1 MTKAMEQALMD
12 AVTKELPE
20 AKVERVFVTKNG
32 TRMAGFALR
41 RDDRELCPTFYFEK
55 LKTAVEREGIETV
68 VKKIAQMNSGEA
80 PFELPV
86 NIRDYDS
93 VKDLL
98 SVSAVNAELWK
109 ESLPDMP
116 HRIICDLALIC
127 TVTIKSGSDVY
138 NVNITNALAREW
150 GVNGGDILKDAMANA
165 PKVSA
170 PVIGTLGG
178 IMNEISGIEHTETP
192 GVYVM
197 TNKAKI
203 NGFASIFYPGAQNVI
218 RAMAG
223 ECYILPSSRH
233 EAMIVSTELG
243 EPKELIKIVTAI
255 NRAEVSDEDFLSDNV
270 YWFGEDGELK
280 AYR

>member
-12 AVTKELPE
+12 AVARELPE
-20 AKVERVFVTKNG
+20 AKVERVSVIKNG
-32 TRMAGFALR
+32 TRMAGFTLR
-41 RDDRELCPTFYFEK
+41 RDDRELCPTFYFGR
-55 LKTAVEREGIETV
+55 LKTAVEREGIENV
-68 VKKIAQMNSGEA
+68 AKRIVQMDSGEA

-93 VKDLL
+93 AKDLL

-109 ESLPDMP
+109 ESLSDMP

-127 TVTIKSGSDVY
+127 TVTMKSGSDVY

-150 GVNGGDILKDAMANA
+150 GVNGEDILKDAMTNA
-165 PKVSA
+165 PKVSV
-170 PVIGTLGG
+170 PVIGTLGET
-178 IMNEISGIEHTETP
+178 ISEISGIEHTETP

-197 TNKAKI
+197 TNKAKR
-203 NGFASIFYPGAQNVI
+203 NGFASIFYPGMQDVI
-218 RAMAG
+218 RAIAG

-243 EPKELIKIVTAI
+243 EPKELIKMVTAI